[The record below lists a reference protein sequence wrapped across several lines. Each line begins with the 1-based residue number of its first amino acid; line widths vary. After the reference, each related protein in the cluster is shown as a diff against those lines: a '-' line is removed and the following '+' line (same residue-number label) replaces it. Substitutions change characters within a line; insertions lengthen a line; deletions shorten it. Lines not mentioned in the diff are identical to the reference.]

1 MRNNLI
7 ERRTILV
14 PILIFG
20 ADIKLNAKLTLRR
33 SSDALMS
40 SHQHWRLSGLP
51 HRRLSND
58 AFHSRLYCWRSRAMI
73 ADSDE
78 HTQMHQSHPTTWMEA
93 WHLWTVIV
101 PRRSITGRLVRGK
114 VWRRHDGR
122 HWVYKKFIEY
132 AHDGDD

>member
-1 MRNNLI
+1 MRNNLM
-7 ERRTILV
+7 ERRTIWV

-20 ADIKLNAKLTLRR
+20 ADIKLSVRLPLRR
-33 SSDALMS
+33 SPDALMS
-40 SHQHWRLSGLP
+40 SHQRWRSSGLP
-51 HRRLSND
+51 HRSPSDD
-58 AFHSRLYCWRSRAMI
+58 AFYSWLYCWRSRAMI

-78 HTQMHQSHPTTWMEA
+78 RSQMRLSQPTTWMEV

-132 AHDGDD
+132 A

>member
-1 MRNNLI
+1 
-7 ERRTILV
+7 
-14 PILIFG
+14 
-20 ADIKLNAKLTLRR
+20 
-33 SSDALMS
+33 
-40 SHQHWRLSGLP
+40 
-51 HRRLSND
+51 
-58 AFHSRLYCWRSRAMI
+58 MI
-73 ADSDE
+73 VDSDE
-78 HTQMHQSHPTTWMEA
+78 HRQMRLSHPTTWMEV